1 MDESLPK
8 LEEMQD
14 ILDLKAIEVWDWN
27 LYFLIAAGLLF
38 LVLALWAYQKFFR
51 KKQEEQHTA
60 PPLTPLE
67 SALGRLNE
75 LAQSGFLEAGKVR
88 RFYFTL
94 SEIFRDFFEEET
106 GIQANE
112 ATQEELR
119 PLLKSTEELTGEELQ
134 EAYWLIELCD
144 LAKFAKYVPE
154 NEEVIKSVK
163 TCRLIISAVAQR
175 REVKRRAEEAATQEA
190 TG

>member
-1 MDESLPK
+1 MDETLPK
-8 LEEMQD
+8 LEEMKD

-27 LYFLIAAGLLF
+27 LYFLIAIGLLV
-38 LVLALWAYQKFFR
+38 LLLALWVYRKFFR
-51 KKQEEQHTA
+51 KKSTEQEVSA
-60 PPLTPLE
+60 PLTPLE

-75 LAQSGFLEAGKVR
+75 LAGSGILEAGKVR
-88 RFYFTL
+88 SFYFSL

-119 PLLKSTEELTGEELQ
+119 PLLKKTEELTGEELQ

-144 LAKFAKYVPE
+144 LAKFAKYIPE
-154 NEEVIKSVK
+154 KEEVIKSVK
-163 TCRLIISAVAQR
+163 TCRLLITSVAGR
-175 REVKRRAEEAATQEA
+175 REVKRRALEAATQEA